1 MSRRALAETIARAQL
16 LGHVGPG
23 EIDKYIEHGLAHLE
37 AADPAENS
45 RWCDLGSGG
54 GLPGLVVAHER
65 PDLEISLLDRS
76 LSRIQFLEQAV
87 ANIGA
92 TRRVTVLNGDATDL
106 AHDPLHRASY
116 DGVFSRSFAAPSVTA
131 ECAAAFLCPGGAL
144 VVSEPPEPV
153 EGRWPTEHVQSLGL
167 SAVSVIEGPPRFVI
181 MKLLE
186 LPAVTVPRSW
196 PQIVKNPLF

>member
-1 MSRRALAETIARAQL
+1 MSRALAETIARAQL

-37 AADPAENS
+37 AADPVENS

-54 GLPGLVVAHER
+54 GLPGLVVAYER

-76 LSRIQFLEQAV
+76 LSRVQFLEQAV

-106 AHDPLHRASY
+106 AHDPPA
-116 DGVFSRSFAAPSVTA
+116 
-131 ECAAAFLCPGGAL
+131 
-144 VVSEPPEPV
+144 
-153 EGRWPTEHVQSLGL
+153 QS
-167 SAVSVIEGPPRFVI
+167 
-181 MKLLE
+181 
-186 LPAVTVPRSW
+186 
-196 PQIVKNPLF
+196 

>member
-76 LSRIQFLEQAV
+76 LSSS
-87 ANIGA
+87 
-92 TRRVTVLNGDATDL
+92 VLRTSSCKYWSD
-106 AHDPLHRASY
+106 
-116 DGVFSRSFAAPSVTA
+116 
-131 ECAAAFLCPGGAL
+131 
-144 VVSEPPEPV
+144 
-153 EGRWPTEHVQSLGL
+153 
-167 SAVSVIEGPPRFVI
+167 
-181 MKLLE
+181 
-186 LPAVTVPRSW
+186 
-196 PQIVKNPLF
+196 